1 MWFFRSFVVYLVDG
15 FVFCCLVSFILDV
28 LVLYRVLLLCRY
40 IFDFFFWV
48 FFRASGVCL
57 VFWVRWLCA
66 SPGAV

>member
-40 IFDFFFWV
+40 IFDFF
-48 FFRASGVCL
+48 SGCFSERVGS
-57 VFWVRWLCA
+57 A
-66 SPGAV
+66 